1 MFFWIL
7 VILKKLNILLVCLEI
22 VKSISIRKM
31 FIFITEMNGKRT
43 SGDKF
48 IKMTLDL
55 NCYIDMDEE
64 WLATL
69 LIEDTSSLVNV
80 NIW

>member
-1 MFFWIL
+1 MIVLIL
-7 VILKKLNILLVCLEI
+7 LIIVFLNISDFKKLNILLVCLEI

-48 IKMTLDL
+48 IKMMLDL

-64 WLATL
+64 
-69 LIEDTSSLVNV
+69 
-80 NIW
+80 

>member
-1 MFFWIL
+1 MIVLIL
-7 VILKKLNILLVCLEI
+7 LIIVFLNISDLKKLNILLVCLEI

-48 IKMTLDL
+48 IKMMLDL

-64 WLATL
+64 
-69 LIEDTSSLVNV
+69 
-80 NIW
+80 